1 MPRRDSEY
9 ARALKGKKPR
19 ETPDTQVSFPIADG
33 EKAQPPDYLTDEAL
47 IHWFR
52 MVDILNSAKLF
63 QLPTRDKLGRYCQ
76 ACADY
81 EDIQTA
87 RKKLGAR
94 RHILTKTNYH
104 QQEYWSK
111 RLKDYDHIMKDFEME
126 YGLTPAAA
134 TKVRHPAKLEDHPAK
149 GLKDFLAAKPVIQD

>member
-1 MPRRDSEY
+1 MPRRDSDY

-19 ETPDTQVSFPIADG
+19 ELPEHQVSFPIADA
-33 EKAQPPDYLTDEAL
+33 EKAQPPDYLSDEAL

-52 MVDILNSAKLF
+52 MVEILNSAKLF

-81 EDIQTA
+81 EEVQEA
-87 RKKLGAR
+87 RKKLGPRKHVISRGNFA
-94 RHILTKTNYH
+94 
-104 QQEYWSK
+104 QQQFWMK
-111 RLKDYDHIMKDFEME
+111 CLKDYDHIMKDFELE

-134 TKVRHPAKLEDHPAK
+134 TKVRHPAKLEDHPSKAVSK
-149 GLKDFLAAKPVIQD
+149 FMAAKPIID

>member
-19 ETPDTQVSFPIADG
+19 ETPENQVSFPIANG
-33 EKAQPPDYLTDEAL
+33 ENSQPPDYLTDEAL
-47 IHWFR
+47 IHWYR

-76 ACADY
+76 ANADY
-81 EDIQTA
+81 EEIQEC
-87 RKKLGAR
+87 RKKMGKR
-94 RHILTKTNYH
+94 RFVLTKSNSYQQAFWSKTLKECDHIL
-104 QQEYWSK
+104 
-111 RLKDYDHIMKDFEME
+111 KDFELE

-134 TKVRHPAKLEDHPAK
+134 TKVRHPAKLEDHPSKAISK
-149 GLKDFLAAKPVIQD
+149 FMAAKPIIT